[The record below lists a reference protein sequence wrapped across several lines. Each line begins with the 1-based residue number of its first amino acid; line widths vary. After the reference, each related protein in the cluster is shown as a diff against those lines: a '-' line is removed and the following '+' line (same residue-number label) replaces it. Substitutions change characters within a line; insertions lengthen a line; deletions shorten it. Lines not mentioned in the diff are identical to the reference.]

1 MNYFNANWGPY
12 GNGGGDVCNPSN
24 PGGNS
29 SAVNLNP
36 PPVQIWGRTDY
47 FPIPGLH
54 NDCLVAAGMPAT
66 YIKLY
71 GDTTDSGT
79 ITNPQLTGPIKISSI
94 TDGTSNTMIVSECG
108 AKPIGYNGLRQ
119 TFLSRVNGLPVDGVI
134 EPVSSG
140 GGAWA
145 DPFTYSRLAGA
156 QGRFTGWRGGTCMI
170 NCTNDNEIYSF
181 HTGGANALFADG
193 SVRFLRDTLTVRVVA
208 AFVTRN
214 GAEVV
219 SADDL

>member
-1 MNYFNANWGPY
+1 
-12 GNGGGDVCNPSN
+12 
-24 PGGNS
+24 
-29 SAVNLNP
+29 
-36 PPVQIWGRTDY
+36 
-47 FPIPGLH
+47 
-54 NDCLVAAGMPAT
+54 MPAA
-66 YIKLY
+66 YIALY

-79 ITNPQLTGPIKISSI
+79 ITNPQLTGVIKLSSI

-108 AKPIGYNGLRQ
+108 GKPIGYNGLRQ
-119 TFLSRVNGLPVDGVI
+119 TFLSRVDGLPVDGVI

-156 QGRFTGWRGGTCMI
+156 QGRVSGWRGGTCMI
-170 NCTNDNEIYSF
+170 NCTSDNEIYSF
-181 HTGGANALFADG
+181 HIGGANALFADG

-214 GAEVV
+214 GGEII
-219 SADDL
+219 STEDL